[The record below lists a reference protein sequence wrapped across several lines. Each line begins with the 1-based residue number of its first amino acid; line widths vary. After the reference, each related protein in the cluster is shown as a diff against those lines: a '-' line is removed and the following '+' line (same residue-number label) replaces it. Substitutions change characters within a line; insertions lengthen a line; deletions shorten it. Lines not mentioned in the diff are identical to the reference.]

1 MKFNSF
7 LANATFKLKNHDVK
21 FINGVFET
29 NDKEIIEELK
39 KIPYV
44 TYEKETLLNQ
54 VMNNINNNANNEET
68 SDNEETSEDIENVIE
83 ETENVTENSENVVEE
98 SENFSETDNNVINE
112 VEQQAEKKKAGRP
125 AKK

>member
-7 LANATFKLKNHDVK
+7 LTNATFKLKNHDIK
-21 FINGVFET
+21 FNNGVFET
-29 NDKEIIEELK
+29 NDNEIIEELK

-44 TYEKETLLNQ
+44 TCEKETLLNQ
-54 VMNNINNNANNEET
+54 VMNNINNNSNNEET

-83 ETENVTENSENVVEE
+83 ETENIVEE

>member
-7 LANATFKLKNHDVK
+7 LANATFKLKKHDIK
-21 FINGVFET
+21 FNNGVFET

-39 KIPYV
+39 KIPYI
-44 TYEKETLLNQ
+44 TYEKESLLNQ

-83 ETENVTENSENVVEE
+83 ESENV
-98 SENFSETDNNVINE
+98 SETENNVINE
-112 VEQQAEKKKAGRP
+112 VEQQSEKKKAGRP

>member
-21 FINGVFET
+21 FINGVYET

-68 SDNEETSEDIENVIE
+68 SDNEETSEDIENV
-83 ETENVTENSENVVEE
+83 VEE